1 MESGGARLWLE
12 ARSPLQNSFN
22 SMNAPPTS
30 VNFKRRTIRGLAI
43 AYVTAGLFLIQAAA
57 ILLATFEAA
66 AWGMK
71 LLVRAL
77 GVGNAPVRRLPILK
91 I

>member
-1 MESGGARLWLE
+1 
-12 ARSPLQNSFN
+12 
-22 SMNAPPTS
+22 MNPPQ
-30 VNFKRRTIRGLAI
+30 FLAELKRRSVRGLAI

-71 LLVRAL
+71 VLVRS
-77 GVGNAPVRRLPILK
+77 VAPGKVYAPARRLDRSEK
-91 I
+91 Y